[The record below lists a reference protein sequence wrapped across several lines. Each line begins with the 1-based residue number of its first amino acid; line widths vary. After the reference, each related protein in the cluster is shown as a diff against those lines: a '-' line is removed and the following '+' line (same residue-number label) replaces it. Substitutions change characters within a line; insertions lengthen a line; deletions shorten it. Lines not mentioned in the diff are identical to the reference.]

1 MKRKNKFFCLSA
13 VTVALFQ
20 VFFFYFVLTNGDKE
34 YIPPAGILTYEYWNE
49 LVKNPELIDET
60 LANCIMK
67 ISSVSC
73 IVFVLEILYLLG
85 ASDLLSDRKKRKILL
100 LFPIAFGLYWV
111 CRYLLTKY
119 VPVYRMFMLLLP
131 AEFAAIV
138 SGVLTAIC
146 REAIHFANDERN
158 WK

>member
-111 CRYLLTKY
+111 CRYLLIKY
-119 VPVYRMFMLLLP
+119 VPVYRMLC
-131 AEFAAIV
+131 AFAGGIC
-138 SGVLTAIC
+138 SDCFGSFNAIC

>member
-85 ASDLLSDRKKRKILL
+85 ASDLLSDRKKEKSCFCSQLL
-100 LFPIAFGLYWV
+100 LACIGYAGIF
-111 CRYLLTKY
+111 
-119 VPVYRMFMLLLP
+119 
-131 AEFAAIV
+131 
-138 SGVLTAIC
+138 S
-146 REAIHFANDERN
+146 
-158 WK
+158 

>member
-34 YIPPAGILTYEYWNE
+34 YIP
-49 LVKNPELIDET
+49 ELIDET

-85 ASDLLSDRKKRKILL
+85 APDLLSDRKKRKILL

-111 CRYLLTKY
+111 CRYLLIKY